1 MVSRSTTFATSVP
14 GNVNHIE
21 CLQVGAAINLTI
33 RNSSFRNCDTHDIF
47 IRSWG
52 TLNNSP
58 SPLSNIVIQNN
69 SFAQTTS
76 GYYTMQVMDD
86 QWTGL
91 PRTSVFILNNTSHAG
106 DPCPGHERD
115 CAGPRQLHRRMS
127 AYFCNSYGQ
136 NKWFDYNTYGSGV
149 ACGVHDTVSGTSA
162 ASTPVIPV
170 RRLPP
175 YRLQRQR
182 GRSQP
187 SRALVSKTTE
197 L

>member
-1 MVSRSTTFATSVP
+1 MPTNILIDGVSFHDFQDVGP

-33 RNSSFRNCDTHDIF
+33 RNSSFRNCATHDIF

-69 SFAQTTS
+69 SFAKTTS
-76 GYYTMQVMDD
+76 GYYAMQVMDD

-91 PRTSVFILNNTSHAG
+91 PRTSVFILNNTFLQSILVRVTNGTAQV
-106 DPCPGHERD
+106 RD
-115 CAGPRQLHRRMS
+115 NCIASMS

-136 NKWFDYNTYGSGV
+136 NNWFDYNTYGSGV
-149 ACGVHDTVSGTSA
+149 PCGLHDTVTEQRVDHSTPAPTPAPTTTSTSA
-162 ASTPVIPV
+162 AATRSTST
-170 RRLPP
+170 R
-175 YRLQRQR
+175 
-182 GRSQP
+182 
-187 SRALVSKTTE
+187 
-197 L
+197 